1 MFRCQN
7 EIHAGIGEKLRPGG
21 LGLASVLTFD
31 TTSYTKSAATARPP
45 GRLFLGLRAKCTTQP
60 QPFFH
65 RFLHKI
71 ALVGLPVYHLPAPS
85 SPFGESCRLANY
97 VMSRCMLM
105 RQSRLTKHGK
115 QNGSSISISPTMD
128 LPAGQVGVL
137 MQNSGQPSVASA
149 RGTKNVMRMDR
160 DIT

>member
-1 MFRCQN
+1 
-7 EIHAGIGEKLRPGG
+7 
-21 LGLASVLTFD
+21 
-31 TTSYTKSAATARPP
+31 
-45 GRLFLGLRAKCTTQP
+45 
-60 QPFFH
+60 
-65 RFLHKI
+65 
-71 ALVGLPVYHLPAPS
+71 
-85 SPFGESCRLANY
+85 
-97 VMSRCMLM
+97 MLM

-149 RGTKNVMRMDR
+149 RGTKNVMGMDR